1 MQANAPN
8 MSKGAQVAL
17 AAVIGGPAEALG
29 GGKFS
34 NGAVTGAYV
43 MMLNHFNKVETSK
56 HINSQSGLGKLIY
69 KRADGTLLF
78 NNAVYGENNAGPHA
92 LTSATTSP
100 GIFPPAQQDIVYN
113 AFDKVT
119 SINEGDKSL
128 QITYGHHRQRIGQQ
142 YTAAGSTTTKVYVG
156 ACEYIT
162 KRGQTTIHT
171 YLSGPEGLFA
181 IMVKEPN
188 GTQYI
193 RYIHSDHLGSW
204 NTISDASGNKLQ
216 EINFDAWGNR
226 RDPNTWRAFA
236 STPPEPLFDRGFTG
250 HEHLYGFKLINMNG
264 RMYDP
269 VVSRMLSPDNFVQ
282 APDFSQSFNR
292 YSYCFNNPLVYTDP
306 SGEIPFLA
314 VVGIYA
320 GVNLVADLIRND
332 FKMNIGEIGVSV
344 GLGAVQGALASTGVG
359 AAAKGWTVLVSA
371 AASQIN
377 IPIYQSESFN
387 LSVSPSLFAG
397 TNGLR
402 VGASLYGSARFG
414 NTSVGFGYNLGR
426 NFGATDLSGQME
438 ESKWSSITSWNVGW
452 SDGKQ
457 GLSYGASY
465 YGGNYAQSVGNL
477 GFQIGRFSASI
488 ENDFWTGS
496 GDKHRTA
503 AITAS
508 YQVNDDLALTAG
520 FSIWTGAP
528 NEQSRYTV
536 NGVDRPCYYSDLE
549 GPSALRNG
557 NWFVGANYR
566 GRSYLAGGNS
576 EGVRSRIQNGW
587 HDAMGSKALGWI
599 FGGPSP
605 HFERMNY
612 ESRFYSSYGTYNPFT
627 IYRQ

>member
-1 MQANAPN
+1 M
-8 MSKGAQVAL
+8 
-17 AAVIGGPAEALG
+17 
-29 GGKFS
+29 
-34 NGAVTGAYV
+34 
-43 MMLNHFNKVETSK
+43 
-56 HINSQSGLGKLIY
+56 
-69 KRADGTLLF
+69 
-78 NNAVYGENNAGPHA
+78 
-92 LTSATTSP
+92 
-100 GIFPPAQQDIVYN
+100 
-113 AFDKVT
+113 
-119 SINEGDKSL
+119 
-128 QITYGHHRQRIGQQ
+128 
-142 YTAAGSTTTKVYVG
+142 
-156 ACEYIT
+156 
-162 KRGQTTIHT
+162 
-171 YLSGPEGLFA
+171 
-181 IMVKEPN
+181 
-188 GTQYI
+188 
-193 RYIHSDHLGSW
+193 
-204 NTISDASGNKLQ
+204 
-216 EINFDAWGNR
+216 
-226 RDPNTWRAFA
+226 
-236 STPPEPLFDRGFTG
+236 
-250 HEHLYGFKLINMNG
+250 
-264 RMYDP
+264 
-269 VVSRMLSPDNFVQ
+269 
-282 APDFSQSFNR
+282 
-292 YSYCFNNPLVYTDP
+292 
-306 SGEIPFLA
+306 
-314 VVGIYA
+314 
-320 GVNLVADLIRND
+320 
-332 FKMNIGEIGVSV
+332 
-344 GLGAVQGALASTGVG
+344 G
-359 AAAKGWTVLVSA
+359 AAATGWSVLGSA
-371 AASQIN
+371 VASQIN

-402 VGASLYGSARFG
+402 VGASLYGSARLG

-438 ESKWSSITSWNVGW
+438 EAKWSSITSWNAGW

-477 GFQIGRFSASI
+477 GFQIGRFNASI

-566 GRSYLAGGNS
+566 GRSYLAGGNG